1 MIARYGADATR
12 AYALF
17 AAPPDRD
24 LDWQEDGVA
33 GVSRFLGKVYR
44 LVMKHAERAKSARG
58 AEFDAAEL
66 TAPSPA
72 LLRKLHQTIDK
83 ITHDFTGRWH
93 FNTSIAA
100 IMELVNELTSAD
112 AAMGSGQVPAAV
124 TASLLDS
131 LVLLLAPLAPYL
143 AAELWEQ
150 LGHSDSVLRHAWPQY
165 DPDLARAEW
174 MEIPVQVNGKLK
186 AVVKVPADAAREQ
199 IESLI
204 LSNEKVKAAIAGKEM
219 VKLIVVPN
227 KLLNI
232 LVK

>member
-12 AYALF
+12 AYSLF

-44 LVMKHAERAKSARG
+44 LVMKHAETAKSAG
-58 AEFDAAEL
+58 GDAFDAATL
-66 TAPSPA
+66 TAPAPA

-83 ITHDFTGRWH
+83 ITHDFSGRWH

-100 IMELVNELTSAD
+100 IMELVNELTAGD
-112 AAMGSGQVPAAV
+112 AAMASGAVPPAV
-124 TASLLDS
+124 VASLLDN
-131 LVLLLAPLAPYL
+131 LILLLAPLAPYIT
-143 AAELWEQ
+143 AELWQEV
-150 LGHSDSVLRHAWPQY
+150 GHTDSILRHPWPVY
-165 DPDLARAEW
+165 NADLAREDE

-186 AVVKVPADAAREQ
+186 AVVKMAVGLTREQ
-199 IESLI
+199 MEHIV
-204 LSNEKVKAAIAGKEM
+204 LSNEKVQAAIAGKEII
-219 VKLIVVPN
+219 KLIVVPG